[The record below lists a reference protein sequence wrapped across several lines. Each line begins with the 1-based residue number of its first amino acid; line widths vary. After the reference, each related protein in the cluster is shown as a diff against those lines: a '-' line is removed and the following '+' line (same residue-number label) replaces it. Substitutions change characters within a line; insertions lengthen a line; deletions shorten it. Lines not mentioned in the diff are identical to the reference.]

1 MADDGAKN
9 TTSLESQKPSEAQL
23 FAMLE
28 AMAPGD
34 AQFLLRE
41 AIRSTEERYRD
52 LIEQV
57 GAIFWEAEIETSRF
71 IFVSRGAEQIL
82 GYPPERWLADPEF
95 WLSRVH
101 PDD

>member
-23 FAMLE
+23 LAMLE

-41 AIRSTEERYRD
+41 AIRSTEAALQRNTIPVDPLDIVSEEPILLTVRKPPVRSSTSAWSSLRSRTRSD
-52 LIEQV
+52 T
-57 GAIFWEAEIETSRF
+57 AEGS
-71 IFVSRGAEQIL
+71 
-82 GYPPERWLADPEF
+82 P
-95 WLSRVH
+95 
-101 PDD
+101 